1 MSPFHENLHSH
12 PRSDAYSAV
21 CVWGRG
27 YLFACVHVLVG
38 VIGCSWLLFFRKPS
52 ILFLAFIYV
61 CINFSVV
68 SVPVKMCVFCVNTV
82 CIWRLEDR
90 LQEVDFP
97 SIPWGPRTELL
108 SSGLTAYLPNETSHP
123 QPVLCICI
131 FVFVWFWNTD
141 SQYTWR
147 SLTGLGWLARE
158 AEGSACLHTVTP
170 ACTTHTSLFVCL
182 FVSFS
187 MGFGSQAWISN
198 MNSTL
203 VEPSSLPHILIESI
217 MNHTSRLQGFQGPR
231 PAFCV
236 I

>member
-1 MSPFHENLHSH
+1 MERRPSCLNNKHYSPTESCPHSMRTYILIH
-12 PRSDAYSAV
+12 VQMLILLCV
-21 CVWGRG
+21 CVGGG

-131 FVFVWFWNTD
+131 FVFVWF
-141 SQYTWR
+141 
-147 SLTGLGWLARE
+147 
-158 AEGSACLHTVTP
+158 
-170 ACTTHTSLFVCL
+170 
-182 FVSFS
+182 
-187 MGFGSQAWISN
+187 
-198 MNSTL
+198 
-203 VEPSSLPHILIESI
+203 
-217 MNHTSRLQGFQGPR
+217 
-231 PAFCV
+231 
-236 I
+236 